1 MEILLGILL
10 FAAVLAGAWY
20 VLNKDRID
28 TNKDGK
34 ADAEEV
40 KAAVAE
46 AVQPIVAK
54 VEEAA
59 KSLDLN
65 NDGKVDLADAKEAVK
80 RGRTKAKA
88 KVEEV
93 KTAVKKRTGRKP
105 ASKKV

>member
-1 MEILLGILL
+1 MEVLFGILL
-10 FAAVLAGAWY
+10 LVAVVAGAWI
-20 VLNKDRID
+20 VLNKGRID
-28 TNKDGK
+28 TNHDGK
-34 ADAEEV
+34 IDAEEV
-40 KAAVAE
+40 KAAAVE
-46 AVQPIVAK
+46 AVQPVVAK

-59 KSLDLN
+59 KPLDLN

-105 ASKKV
+105 TSKKA